1 MPGGISVGGLASGL
15 DTAQIVSQ
23 GLDTAQIVSQLIQL
37 ERQPISRLENKIK
50 ELEEERKAV
59 KSIRSDLLTLFHR
72 AQDFS
77 LGMVF
82 GKFLSVSS
90 EESVLTTEI
99 SGASATRG
107 SYDVT
112 VTQLASATVAT
123 SSTYLGQVINPAVTI
138 ENAGFSTEITAGTF
152 TLNGVEIT
160 VDPTTDTLNNV
171 LSDISS
177 NTNLTATFNATT
189 NRIEFENDDP
199 GSSAFIN
206 IGATSDTSNF
216 LEAARLVGA
225 NQSGT
230 PTTVESS
237 VDVAVL
243 NPTLTLDELF
253 GAGTIVA
260 GDFRIN
266 GVAITITDPS
276 TETLDDII
284 VAINSSEADVT
295 ASFDTATDTVQ
306 ITSKTLGSR
315 TIDFQDGTSGFLT
328 AVNIDNSTQV
338 AGNDSQFSVNGTGY
352 TRNTNTIGDIIGGLT
367 LNLLSAGDS
376 TVTVSDDNDSVVE
389 SLNEF
394 IDVFNAAVESIDTQV
409 GREGTL
415 YGDGSIRIIM
425 SRLRSAIFSVV
436 DDATGTYDNL
446 FEVGISTGDS
456 FESDTLSSIELDEA
470 EFRNALQED
479 PTSLQSLFSNS
490 GDSGIG
496 DLIENYLRDITSPTG
511 FLQDRSGSNG
521 TIDREIEFTR
531 DRIDMLERRLA
542 QKEKRLYAQFHRMEM
557 LLAQYQST
565 GDYLTQAFR

>member
-1 MPGGISVGGLASGL
+1 MPGGVSVSGLAS
-15 DTAQIVSQ
+15 

-77 LGMVF
+77 LRMVF

-107 SYDVT
+107 AYDIT

-123 SSTYLGQVINPAVTI
+123 SSSYLGQVIDPDVTL

-171 LSDISS
+171 LSDITT
-177 NTNLTATFNATT
+177 NTNLTATFNAVT
-189 NRIEFENDDP
+189 NRIELENDDP
-199 GSSAFIN
+199 GSSAFVN
-206 IGATSDTSNF
+206 VGATSDTSSF
-216 LEAARLVGA
+216 LEAAHLDGA

-230 PTTVESS
+230 PTKIVSS

-243 NPTLTLDELF
+243 NPNLTLDELF

-276 TETLDDII
+276 TETLDGII
-284 VAINSSEADVT
+284 VAINGSEADVT
-295 ASFDTATDTVQ
+295 ASFDAATDTLQ

-328 AVNIDNSTQV
+328 AVNIDNTTQV
-338 AGNDSQFSVNGTGY
+338 AGNDSQFNVNGTDY

-367 LNLLSAGDS
+367 FSLLSAGDS

-394 IDVFNAAVESIDTQV
+394 IDAFNAAVEAIDSEV

-415 YGDGSIRIIM
+415 YGDGSIRMIM
-425 SRLRSAIFSVV
+425 SRLRSTIFSVV
-436 DDATGTYDNL
+436 GDASGTYNNL
-446 FEVGISTGDS
+446 LEIGISTGDS
-456 FESDTLSSIELDEA
+456 FASDTLSTIELDEA

-479 PTSLQSLFSNS
+479 SASLQSLFSNA

-496 DLIENYLRDITSPTG
+496 DLIENYLRDMTSPTG

-531 DRIDMLERRLA
+531 DRIDMLERRLD
-542 QKEKRLYAQFHRMEM
+542 QKEKRLYSQFRRMEM

-565 GDYLTQAFR
+565 GDYLVQAFR